1 MAINGR
7 IARSLTN
14 ACRMIN
20 DKVRNRLPIYCSFLE
35 MIMFETERIFS
46 GQVYLEYL
54 YKAIFLLSYYRM
66 MRIGEVTDNQ
76 HVFKA
81 KNVHAATNKD
91 KLLLVLYSSKTHG
104 LHHRPQK
111 IKITSKRGGKTGS
124 YMHRNFCPFHVLRVY
139 MNLRGSY
146 CSKDEHFFVF
156 RDKQP
161 VKPQQATVVLRTAI
175 KTIGLDQNPILD
187 ALIQNW
193 QK

>member
-1 MAINGR
+1 M
-7 IARSLTN
+7 
-14 ACRMIN
+14 
-20 DKVRNRLPIYCSFLE
+20 
-35 MIMFETERIFS
+35 
-46 GQVYLEYL
+46 
-54 YKAIFLLSYYRM
+54 
-66 MRIGEVTDNQ
+66 
-76 HVFKA
+76 
-81 KNVHAATNKD
+81 HAATNKD

-111 IKITSKRGGKTGS
+111 IKITSKRGEKTGS

-175 KTIGLDQNPILD
+175 KTIGLDQTLYSMHSFRIGRSSD
-187 ALIQNW
+187 LI
-193 QK
+193 KFGYSLEEVKRLG